1 MHSVKVL
8 HLWKRI
14 ERHRV
19 LCANQPG
26 RIDVFWKISLSC
38 ASTEGVALLC
48 RPAAAAAEHSFAL
61 PCLHSWVDAGDKG
74 KVEPGLLCPPCT
86 GSSVKHRS
94 HHVVRREESCPV
106 LSVPKREGVMV
117 TDSPSCLD
125 ALLCWRRK

>member
-1 MHSVKVL
+1 MDN
-8 HLWKRI
+8 RA
-14 ERHRV
+14 

-38 ASTEGVALLC
+38 ASAEGVALLC
-48 RPAAAAAEHSFAL
+48 RPAAAAAEGGFAV
-61 PCLHSWVDAGDKG
+61 PCLRSWVDAGDQG
-74 KVEPGLLCPPCT
+74 KVQLGLLCLPCT
-86 GSSVKHRS
+86 GSLVEHRR